1 MALSRREF
9 IETMAAGTAAFAV
22 SSSVGGVGRL
32 FAQQTV
38 VGGNALR
45 MPSLFTGDT
54 LTASKGTTE
63 IWPGFPSP
71 AMMFNGSYPGPTI
84 RVKRGEV
91 FSAQL
96 VNNIDEPL
104 IVHWHGIL
112 PPEVMDG
119 HPKRA
124 IAPGETY
131 DYSFK
136 VTQRA
141 GTFFYHPHTHMKT
154 GHQVYMGLAGFFIVD
169 DDEEDKF
176 NLPKGEFEIP
186 ILIQDRYF
194 NDNKELVYDHEHG
207 MVNPDSQH
215 MQGMLGDTVVANGTP
230 DAYTTVK
237 PALYRLR
244 LLNGSNSRVYKL
256 AFSDNRPFHIIASD
270 GGLLEQPIEVQNAFF
285 APGERLDVLVDF
297 SSVAPGSSVMLKSLP
312 WAGETKPRYQG
323 RDMDILRFDIQ
334 GEQQTGVI
342 PASLLPFVPIDPTTA
357 ARTRVFEF
365 NMKGMDATV
374 NNKIYA
380 MQDVEAEVRFGE
392 TEIWEF
398 YNRTNVQ
405 HPIHAHGVQFQVIH
419 RSKGN
424 LLPTDMGWKDTTLV
438 MAQERLQVVVRF
450 QEHKGMFLMHCHNLE
465 HEDMGMMA
473 NFVISDTVDVA
484 DEAQGQQTAF
494 SVAPNPAR
502 ESTTLRFAESAQ
514 RRTLVLTTVDGR
526 TVRSVV
532 VEPGASLLEL
542 QLQGLAA
549 GRYFCVFN
557 GVSIPLSVVL

>member
-1 MALSRREF
+1 MAVSRRTF
-9 IETMAAGTAAFAV
+9 LGTVLAGTAACAAA
-22 SSSVGGVGRL
+22 SPMGRVGRL
-32 FAQQTV
+32 FAQQSV
-38 VGGNALR
+38 VQGNALR
-45 MPSLFTGDT
+45 MPPLFTGNT

-63 IWPGFPSP
+63 IWPGFSTP

-84 RVKRGEV
+84 RVKRGDT
-91 FSAQL
+91 FAAQL
-96 VNNIDEPL
+96 VNKLDEPI

-112 PPEVMDG
+112 PPEAMDG

-124 IAPGETY
+124 IAPEATY

-154 GHQVYMGLAGFFIVD
+154 GPQVYMGLAGFFIVD
-169 DDEEDKF
+169 DEEEEKF
-176 NLPKGEFEIP
+176 NLPTGEYDIP
-186 ILIQDRYF
+186 LLIQDRYF
-194 NDNKELVYDHEHG
+194 NESKQLVYDHEHG
-207 MVNPDSQH
+207 MANPDAQH
-215 MQGMLGDTVVANGTP
+215 MQGMLGDTAVVNGTP

-256 AFSDNRPFHIIASD
+256 AFSDDRPFHIIASD
-270 GGLLEQPIEVQNAFF
+270 GGLLEKPLEVRSAFF
-285 APGERLDVLVDF
+285 SPGERFDVLVDF
-297 SSVAPGSSVMLKSLP
+297 SADGQGSSVMLKSLP
-312 WAGETKPRYQG
+312 WAGEVKPRYQG

-334 GEQQTGVI
+334 GEQQTAVL
-342 PASLLPFVPIDPTTA
+342 PTTLLPFVPLDPATA

-365 NMKGMDATV
+365 NMLGMDAMV
-374 NNKIYA
+374 NDKIYS

-405 HPIHAHGVQFQVIH
+405 HPIHVHGVQFQVIS
-419 RSKGN
+419 RKGD
-424 LLPTDMGWKDTTLV
+424 LMPTDMGWKDTVLV
-438 MAQERLQVVVRF
+438 MARERLQVVVRF

-484 DEAQGQQTAF
+484 DDEREQQEAFAI
-494 SVAPNPAR
+494 APNPAR
-502 ESTTLRFAESAQ
+502 DVATLRFAPSTH
-514 RRTLVLTTVDGR
+514 RRTLVVATADGR
-526 TVRSVV
+526 TVYTTRI
-532 VEPGASLLEL
+532 EAGRAYMEL
-542 QLQGLAA
+542 NVQGFAA
-549 GRYFCVFN
+549 GTYFCALD
-557 GVSIPLSVVL
+557 GMSIPLTVLR